1 MTILDVHRL
10 MADTKSILGLPSG
23 GILREVIELR
33 YRVNPADYIGY
44 CGRGRFDYR
53 LLFAYYIDPHGGGWV
68 LNLSVCLICILS

>member
-1 MTILDVHRL
+1 

-44 CGRGRFDYR
+44 CDRSRFDSY
-53 LLFAYYIDPHGGGWV
+53 LLII
-68 LNLSVCLICILS
+68 SILTAAGYLT